1 MRVPGRSAGCPSP
14 SQPRVSR
21 ERAVR
26 AVSGAQGPR
35 GQRLGVGTQAA
46 CSQAAVCRHLS
57 PIPVHPRART
67 VLCPPLIL
75 LTFIVSLLI
84 CPPPPMYL
92 PPRAH
97 TSTCRNAQLWALS
110 LGLTFPKPPAWGGR
124 GKRRQKHRGVLAKLG
139 GPGEPA
145 RRPRSPSAR
154 LRSPAGRL
162 PQALV
167 WGGWRAE
174 RPQGGPAHRPRD
186 LGSPGLLTPAPPP
199 ARIRPRPTSP
209 WPRLCSRPRPHP
221 SPATFTRSPV
231 PSPAPLEAPPLS
243 LPHPRSRSA
252 LSPAPTGA
260 SLRPAK
266 PRPRQAKPH
275 PLPKPRPGRGP
286 LLTRKARPAR
296 SPAPPRAAQVPGLTA
311 SDPHG
316 VGGASPAGPA
326 GDRPKGCPWSCYT
339 VSHEALQP
347 HQSESS
353 FLSRHKKPVSVS
365 PDHGSKAPQTR
376 QRRTTEI

>member
-35 GQRLGVGTQAA
+35 GQRLGVRTQAA
-46 CSQAAVCRHLS
+46 CSQAAVCRPLVTHPCPSAGAHRPLS
-57 PIPVHPRART
+57 T
-67 VLCPPLIL
+67 SDLL

-92 PPRAH
+92 PPGAD
-97 TSTCRNAQLWALS
+97 TSTRRNAQLWALS

-124 GKRRQKHRGVLAKLG
+124 GGRRQKHRGVLAKLG

-162 PQALV
+162 PLALV

-186 LGSPGLLTPAPPP
+186 LGSPGLLTPAPPH
-199 ARIRPRPTSP
+199 PT
-209 WPRLCSRPRPHP
+209 L
-221 SPATFTRSPV
+221 
-231 PSPAPLEAPPLS
+231 APPLLEAQTPS
-243 LPHPRSRSA
+243 EPCHV
-252 LSPAPTGA
+252 
-260 SLRPAK
+260 
-266 PRPRQAKPH
+266 H
-275 PLPKPRPGRGP
+275 PKPRPKPR
-286 LLTRKARPAR
+286 ASR
-296 SPAPPRAAQVPGLTA
+296 SPATVPPPSQVPLSPKPGPYWGLAPPREAPPTPGQA
-311 SDPHG
+311 PPPSQAPPRPRPSPHRE
-316 VGGASPAGPA
+316 GPP
-326 GDRPKGCPWSCYT
+326 RPKPRPTQGST
-339 VSHEALQP
+339 GAGSHSLRP
-347 HQSESS
+347 TGGGRGFSS
-353 FLSRHKKPVSVS
+353 WACR
-365 PDHGSKAPQTR
+365 
-376 QRRTTEI
+376 